1 MNAQKISHRLLS
13 ALVAVCLLLTFSLP
27 SAAAQENAPAVTVSS
42 TSGVPGQQV
51 QISMDTENLSPAIGL
66 SIKFSFDSS
75 QISCV
80 DVKLDPGLEAE
91 GKDVILLHSPNT
103 GLITFA
109 FVASD
114 KVPYSFGHLFTATFE
129 IKDGAQTT
137 SITPKVEV
145 YRNESNEELSSS
157 VKVSSGEITVMDI
170 PVAGISLDRH
180 ELNMLTG
187 GTDTLVATISPDNA
201 TDKSVSWA
209 SSDPGVVSVDQEG
222 NLSALKPGNATITA
236 TAANGLSD
244 SCAVTVADPDI
255 PVAGISLDRHE
266 LSMVTGGTDTL
277 VATISPD
284 DATDKSVSWAS
295 SDPSVVSVDQ
305 EGNLSALKPGN
316 ATITAT
322 AANGLSDSCAVTV
335 ADPDIPVAGISLD
348 RHELSMVTGGT
359 DTLVAT
365 ISPDDATDK
374 SVSWAS
380 SDPSVV
386 SVDQEG
392 NLSALKPGNATIT
405 ATAAN
410 GLSDSCAVTVA
421 DPDIPVAGISLD
433 RHELSLLTGGTDT
446 LVATISPDNAT
457 DKSVSWTSS
466 DPGVVSVDQ
475 EGNLSALKPGNA
487 TITATAA
494 NGLSDSCAVTVADP
508 DIPVAGISLDRHE
521 LSLLT
526 GGTDTLV
533 ATITP
538 DDATEEIL
546 WTSSDESIVT
556 VDQNGNL
563 KAVAPGKATVTAGTA
578 SGISDS
584 CLVTVSDP
592 GPSDVPVE
600 SIAVDPDKTIVK
612 VGECKQLNV
621 TISPENATDQTVT
634 WSSSDKSIVTV
645 DENGKIT
652 GVKPGTATITVT
664 TANGLTATCTV
675 TVTAAGSNPDD
686 KPGGSTGEDGGKGPQ
701 TGDSTSSSALLAGTI
716 ALAVSI
722 AVLKKRR
729 SA

>member
-266 LSMVTGGTDTL
+266 LS
-277 VATISPD
+277 
-284 DATDKSVSWAS
+284 
-295 SDPSVVSVDQ
+295 
-305 EGNLSALKPGN
+305 
-316 ATITAT
+316 
-322 AANGLSDSCAVTV
+322 
-335 ADPDIPVAGISLD
+335 
-348 RHELSMVTGGT
+348 
-359 DTLVAT
+359 
-365 ISPDDATDK
+365 
-374 SVSWAS
+374 
-380 SDPSVV
+380 
-386 SVDQEG
+386 
-392 NLSALKPGNATIT
+392 
-405 ATAAN
+405 
-410 GLSDSCAVTVA
+410 
-421 DPDIPVAGISLD
+421 
-433 RHELSLLTGGTDT
+433 
-446 LVATISPDNAT
+446 
-457 DKSVSWTSS
+457 
-466 DPGVVSVDQ
+466 
-475 EGNLSALKPGNA
+475 
-487 TITATAA
+487 
-494 NGLSDSCAVTVADP
+494 
-508 DIPVAGISLDRHE
+508 
-521 LSLLT
+521 LLT

>member
-42 TSGVPGQQV
+42 TSGVPGEQV
-51 QISMDTENLSPAIGL
+51 EISMDTENLSPAIGL

-145 YRNESNEELSSS
+145 YRNQSNEELSSS

-170 PVAGISLDRH
+170 PVADISLDRH

-187 GTDTLVATISPDNA
+187 GTDTLIATVSPDNA

-244 SCAVTVADPDI
+244 SCSVTVADPDI
-255 PVAGISLDRHE
+255 PVADISLDRHE
-266 LSMVTGGTDTL
+266 LNMLTGGIDTL
-277 VATISPD
+277 VATVSPD
-284 DATDKSVSWAS
+284 NATDKSVSWAS
-295 SDPSVVSVDQ
+295 SDPGVVSVDQ
-305 EGNLSALKPGN
+305 EGNLSALRPGN

-322 AANGLSDSCAVTV
+322 AANGLSDSCSVTV
-335 ADPDIPVAGISLD
+335 ADPDIPVADISLD
-348 RHELSMVTGGT
+348 RHEL
-359 DTLVAT
+359 
-365 ISPDDATDK
+365 
-374 SVSWAS
+374 
-380 SDPSVV
+380 
-386 SVDQEG
+386 
-392 NLSALKPGNATIT
+392 N
-405 ATAAN
+405 
-410 GLSDSCAVTVA
+410 
-421 DPDIPVAGISLD
+421 
-433 RHELSLLTGGTDT
+433 LLTGGTDT
-446 LVATISPDNAT
+446 LI
-457 DKSVSWTSS
+457 
-466 DPGVVSVDQ
+466 
-475 EGNLSALKPGNA
+475 
-487 TITATAA
+487 
-494 NGLSDSCAVTVADP
+494 
-508 DIPVAGISLDRHE
+508 
-521 LSLLT
+521 
-526 GGTDTLV
+526 

-584 CLVTVSDP
+584 CLITVTDP
-592 GPSDVPVE
+592 ELSDVPVE
-600 SIAVDPDKTIVK
+600 SVAVDPDKTTVK

-621 TISPENATDQTVT
+621 TISPENASDQTVT
-634 WSSSDKSIVTV
+634 WTSSDQSIVTV

-652 GVKPGTATITVT
+652 GVKPGTAAITVT

-686 KPGGSTGEDGGKGPQ
+686 KPGGSTGEDGGNGPQ

-716 ALAVSI
+716 ALGVSI

>member
-1 MNAQKISHRLLS
+1 MF
-13 ALVAVCLLLTFSLP
+13 CF
-27 SAAAQENAPAVTVSS
+27 
-42 TSGVPGQQV
+42 
-51 QISMDTENLSPAIGL
+51 
-66 SIKFSFDSS
+66 
-75 QISCV
+75 
-80 DVKLDPGLEAE
+80 
-91 GKDVILLHSPNT
+91 
-103 GLITFA
+103 
-109 FVASD
+109 
-114 KVPYSFGHLFTATFE
+114 
-129 IKDGAQTT
+129 
-137 SITPKVEV
+137 
-145 YRNESNEELSSS
+145 
-157 VKVSSGEITVMDI
+157 
-170 PVAGISLDRH
+170 
-180 ELNMLTG
+180 
-187 GTDTLVATISPDNA
+187 
-201 TDKSVSWA
+201 
-209 SSDPGVVSVDQEG
+209 
-222 NLSALKPGNATITA
+222 
-236 TAANGLSD
+236 
-244 SCAVTVADPDI
+244 
-255 PVAGISLDRHE
+255 
-266 LSMVTGGTDTL
+266 VTGGTDTL

-284 DATDKSVSWAS
+284 DATDKSVSWA
-295 SDPSVVSVDQ
+295 
-305 EGNLSALKPGN
+305 
-316 ATITAT
+316 
-322 AANGLSDSCAVTV
+322 
-335 ADPDIPVAGISLD
+335 
-348 RHELSMVTGGT
+348 
-359 DTLVAT
+359 
-365 ISPDDATDK
+365 
-374 SVSWAS
+374 
-380 SDPSVV
+380 
-386 SVDQEG
+386 
-392 NLSALKPGNATIT
+392 
-405 ATAAN
+405 
-410 GLSDSCAVTVA
+410 
-421 DPDIPVAGISLD
+421 
-433 RHELSLLTGGTDT
+433 
-446 LVATISPDNAT
+446 
-457 DKSVSWTSS
+457 SS

>member
-42 TSGVPGQQV
+42 TSGVPGEQV
-51 QISMDTENLSPAIGL
+51 EISMDTENLSPAIGL

-145 YRNESNEELSSS
+145 YRNQSNEELSSS

-170 PVAGISLDRH
+170 PVADISLDRH

-187 GTDTLVATISPDNA
+187 GTDTLVATVSPDNA

-244 SCAVTVADPDI
+244 SCSVTVADPDI
-255 PVAGISLDRHE
+255 PVADISLDRHE
-266 LSMVTGGTDTL
+266 LNM
-277 VATISPD
+277 
-284 DATDKSVSWAS
+284 
-295 SDPSVVSVDQ
+295 
-305 EGNLSALKPGN
+305 
-316 ATITAT
+316 
-322 AANGLSDSCAVTV
+322 
-335 ADPDIPVAGISLD
+335 
-348 RHELSMVTGGT
+348 
-359 DTLVAT
+359 
-365 ISPDDATDK
+365 
-374 SVSWAS
+374 
-380 SDPSVV
+380 
-386 SVDQEG
+386 
-392 NLSALKPGNATIT
+392 
-405 ATAAN
+405 
-410 GLSDSCAVTVA
+410 
-421 DPDIPVAGISLD
+421 
-433 RHELSLLTGGTDT
+433 LTGGTDT
-446 LVATISPDNAT
+446 LVATVSPDNAT
-457 DKSVSWTSS
+457 DKSVSWASS

-494 NGLSDSCAVTVADP
+494 NGLSDSCSVTVADP
-508 DIPVAGISLDRHE
+508 DIPVADISLDRHE
-521 LSLLT
+521 LNLLT
-526 GGTDTLV
+526 GGTDTLI

-584 CLVTVSDP
+584 CLITVTDP
-592 GPSDVPVE
+592 ELSDVPVE
-600 SIAVDPDKTIVK
+600 SVAVDPDKTTVK

-621 TISPENATDQTVT
+621 TISPENASDQTVT
-634 WSSSDKSIVTV
+634 WTSSDQSIVTV

-652 GVKPGTATITVT
+652 GVKPGTAAITVT

-686 KPGGSTGEDGGKGPQ
+686 KPGGSTGEDGGNGPQ

-716 ALAVSI
+716 ALGVSI